1 MPMKDYSLA
10 DGVAVADQVDEP
22 TADSTAGAI
31 ATVQI
36 HDGEISE
43 IAAIA
48 LEDIEPSPFNPRKI
62 RNSAADDELADSVRE
77 VGVLEPVLVRPR
89 PMQPGE
95 SPFGD
100 QRYELV
106 FGHRRW
112 QAAQA
117 AGHLTIPA
125 MIRELSDADSAQLQ
139 AIENLQREDLTAMDE
154 ARGYAAFIQT
164 HGINKDQLAER
175 IGKSRTHVYN
185 RLKLAELVPAA
196 ADALLA
202 DKIST
207 STAEQIARIPAKHQ
221 DKALAVALETF
232 PFATKRSFRKVRDE
246 LLEKFTLDLKTASFD
261 TSDAVL
267 LELAGA
273 CTTCPKRSG
282 QTPELYSDMITRD
295 EPLYKWGKSQHG
307 SADICTDPD
316 CFAAKKKAH
325 LANKR
330 AELAAKGTTVVA
342 GSAAMAAIDA
352 QGNVKGAYIALK
364 DVKAEMAKL
373 KKTPRK
379 SLAGVDLAPPEVVT
393 IQNPRDGSTI
403 QAVKRADLAD
413 AGAKVEKHAKV
424 QNRWEQEQKKRN
436 EETAKKQAQAEI
448 KSSQNLTL
456 LMAVRAA
463 AAAVPRTALDLQM
476 IAHVAWAGVAHRA
489 KHTMASLYGFSEV
502 AGLDELID
510 QMDVDALGLF
520 CLDCALVNDVE
531 VIAYTLEH
539 EPDNLLRAAKHYG
552 VDTKAPADAGATPE
566 DAFVASAETI
576 AVPESEWPYPNPDIA
591 RTA

>member
-1 MPMKDYSLA
+1 MSLKDYDLSS
-10 DGVAVADQVDEP
+10 GTAVAELPADMP
-22 TADSTAGAI
+22 TALAEP
-31 ATVQI
+31 I
-36 HDGEISE
+36 HDSEISE
-43 IAAIA
+43 IAAVSVDCI
-48 LEDIEPSPFNPRKI
+48 DPSPFNPRLT
-62 RNSAADDELADSVRE
+62 RNSDADDELADSVRQ
-77 VGVLEPVLVRPR
+77 VGVLEPVLLRPK
-89 PMQPGE
+89 PLQPGE
-95 SPFGD
+95 SPFGAD
-100 QRYELV
+100 RYELV

-112 QAAQA
+112 RAATA
-117 AGHLTIPA
+117 AGLLTIPA
-125 MIRELSDADSAQLQ
+125 MIRELNDADSAQLQ

-154 ARGYAAFIQT
+154 ARGYAAFIQA

-202 DKIST
+202 NKIST
-207 STAEQIARIPAKHQ
+207 STAEQIARIPSQHQ

-246 LLEKFTLDLKTASFD
+246 LLEKFTLDLKTAIFD
-261 TSDAVL
+261 TGDAVL

-282 QTPELYSDMITRD
+282 QTPELYSDIITRD

-330 AELAAKGTTVVA
+330 AELAAKGVTVVA
-342 GSAAMAAIDA
+342 GSAAMAAVDA
-352 QGNVKGAYIALK
+352 QGNVKGAYIALS
-364 DVKAEMAKL
+364 DVKGELAKL
-373 KKTPRK
+373 KKKPRK
-379 SLAGVDLAPPEVVT
+379 GPAGEDLAQPEVVT

-424 QNRWEQEQKKRN
+424 QNRWEQDQKKRN
-436 EETAKKQAQAEI
+436 EEVRKAQEKAEL
-448 KSSQNLTL
+448 KTSKNLAL
-456 LMAVRAA
+456 LKAVRAA
-463 AAAVPRTALDLQM
+463 AAAVPRTALDLQL
-476 IAHVAWAGVAHRA
+476 IAHVAWAGVSYHGQPIVAE
-489 KHTMASLYGFSEV
+489 LYGFSDVE
-502 AGLDELID
+502 GLDELID

-520 CLDCALVNDVE
+520 CLDCALVDHVK
-531 VIAYTLEH
+531 IQGYQLEKQP
-539 EPDNLLRAAKHYG
+539 EALLRAAAHYG
-552 VDTKAPADAGATPE
+552 VDPQAPAE
-566 DAFVASAETI
+566 DVASVEATV
-576 AVPESEWPYPNPDIA
+576 VPQDPWPYPNPD
-591 RTA
+591 RKMPE

>member
-1 MPMKDYSLA
+1 MSLKDYDLGS
-10 DGVAVADQVDEP
+10 GTAVAELP
-22 TADSTAGAI
+22 ADKAAELVTP
-31 ATVQI
+31 I
-36 HDGEISE
+36 HDSEISE
-43 IAAIA
+43 IAAVSVDCIDA
-48 LEDIEPSPFNPRKI
+48 SPFNPRQS
-62 RNSAADDELADSVRE
+62 RNSDADDELADSVRQ
-77 VGVLEPVLVRPR
+77 VGVLEPVLLRPK
-89 PMQPGE
+89 PLQPGE
-95 SPFGD
+95 SPFGGD
-100 QRYELV
+100 RYELV

-112 QAAQA
+112 RAATA
-117 AGHLTIPA
+117 AGLLTIPA

-139 AIENLQREDLTAMDE
+139 AIENLQREDLTVMDE
-154 ARGYAAFIQT
+154 ARGYAAFIQA

-175 IGKSRTHVYN
+175 LGKSRTHVYN
-185 RLKLAELVPAA
+185 RLKLAELQPAA
-196 ADALLA
+196 AKALM
-202 DKIST
+202 DGKIGT

-246 LLEKFTLDLKTASFD
+246 LLEKFTLDLKTAIFD
-261 TSDAVL
+261 TGDAVL

-282 QTPELYSDMITRD
+282 QTPELYSDIITRD

-342 GSAAMAAIDA
+342 GSAAMAAVDA

-379 SLAGVDLAPPEVVT
+379 SLAGVDLDPPEVVT

-424 QNRWEQEQKKRN
+424 EDKWARQQKIDR
-436 EETAKKQAQAEI
+436 EERAKKEATALELTNANMALLAQ
-448 KSSQNLTL
+448 
-456 LMAVRAA
+456 VRAA
-463 AAAVPRTALDLQM
+463 AALVPRTAFDLQL
-476 IAHVAWAGVAHRA
+476 IAQVTWEGVDYTD
-489 KHTMASLYGFSEV
+489 KQTLASLHGFSNPHQLTERIEQMN
-502 AGLDELID
+502 ADEL
-510 QMDVDALGLF
+510 GLL
-520 CLDCALVNDVE
+520 CLDCALVGSVSVSSYRLHQKPE
-531 VIAYTLEH
+531 A
-539 EPDNLLRAAKHYG
+539 LLRAAAHYG
-552 VDTKAPADAGATPE
+552 VNPQAPQPVQDDGEPQEAEKP
-566 DAFVASAETI
+566 AETAI
-576 AVPESEWPYPNPDIA
+576 VSQAEWPYPNPDRRA
-591 RTA
+591 DA